1 MQGRS
6 LFPALTIILLAAV
19 ASAQNNNTIL
29 GKVRSTSGAAVNN
42 AIVELRIGGGAMIAQ
57 TVTRTEG
64 DFAFANLVAGEY
76 EIAVTMAGYEPAV
89 QRARFHD
96 AGRMNSMEV
105 INVEVLIRPR
115 ADPAPTPPGTNF
127 VQDVPKAARAAY
139 DRGVS
144 RLREGKP
151 DEGVRLLREA
161 IAQFD
166 TYFDAHFALGVE
178 LFRQGK
184 DADAIGQFERCRLIN
199 DRQDG
204 IYYMFGLVMLKQQ
217 KFGVA
222 EYSFAQAVSLNSNNA
237 LSHYYLGQTMIEIAL
252 RTADDS
258 QRAQR
263 LDSADKELDRAWELS
278 QKRINGV
285 HLQRARIHERRG
297 DKQSAARELESY
309 LKAEPNAKNAASIR
323 EAITKLRG
331 DKK

>member
-1 MQGRS
+1 
-6 LFPALTIILLAAV
+6 
-19 ASAQNNNTIL
+19 
-29 GKVRSTSGAAVNN
+29 
-42 AIVELRIGGGAMIAQ
+42 MIAQ

-222 EYSFAQAVSLNSNNA
+222 
-237 LSHYYLGQTMIEIAL
+237 L